1 MRLSASTYSRFMYTS
16 RPSGDLPANAS
27 VLGSW
32 ALWFTMRKLEATSRP
47 TIATSSSSVL
57 GRWEPVPL
65 TIVTFSGGTCESSSK
80 SQGSRRSE
88 GKGRVISGITT
99 ATWSS
104 AATSSLSGAEPM
116 GWRTASRK
124 AAASFGNPSS
134 CFVLSTVTFE
144 DGISTLRSPLP
155 YCNWVRTVFNLLLSS
170 LAGVCQVPPN
180 LTGYAWELY
189 PRACKL
195 NFYNHRVDALTPS
208 RKCKT
213 SSTPCRYTRLIYLVR
228 DRSNDANPALRILTQ
243 ITVRHHVAGAPRGAR
258 QPGSKG
264 PTSSVLG

>member
-47 TIATSSSSVL
+47 TIVTSSSSVL

-99 ATWSS
+99 ATLSLVSTSFWSGS
-104 AATSSLSGAEPM
+104 EPI
-116 GWRTASRK
+116 GLRTASRK
-124 AAASFGNPSS
+124 AASSFGNSSS

-144 DGISTLRSPLP
+144 DGISTVRSPLP
-155 YCNWVRTVFNLLLSS
+155 YCNSVRTVCSLLLSS
-170 LAGVCQVPPN
+170 VCEVSPN
-180 LTGYAWELY
+180 LTGYAWVQY
-189 PRACKL
+189 PHACKL
-195 NFYNHRVDALTPS
+195 NFWHHRAGVLIPSREYKTAALRVDTIG
-208 RKCKT
+208 RCI
-213 SSTPCRYTRLIYLVR
+213 SSAIGR
-228 DRSNDANPALRILTQ
+228 ATQ
-243 ITVRHHVAGAPRGAR
+243 AR
-258 QPGSKG
+258 QFA
-264 PTSSVLG
+264 

>member
-16 RPSGDLPANAS
+16 RLSGDLPANAS

-65 TIVTFSGGTCESSSK
+65 MIVTFFGGTCESSSK

-88 GKGRVISGITT
+88 GKGRVMSGITT
-99 ATWSS
+99 ATRSL
-104 AATSSLSGAEPM
+104 ALTSSFSGAEPT

-134 CFVLSTVTFE
+134 CFVLSTVTSD
-144 DGISTLRSPLP
+144 DGISTASSPLP
-155 YCNWVRTVFNLLLSS
+155 YCNSVRNVCSLLSRSLAWVREF
-170 LAGVCQVPPN
+170 AQY
-180 LTGYAWELY
+180 LTRYVRELY
-189 PRACKL
+189 PEQA
-195 NFYNHRVDALTPS
+195 NHTPG
-208 RKCKT
+208 
-213 SSTPCRYTRLIYLVR
+213 IIV
-228 DRSNDANPALRILTQ
+228 NP
-243 ITVRHHVAGAPRGAR
+243 ITLRHHVEGALRGAR
-258 QPGSKG
+258 RPGSRG
-264 PTSSVLG
+264 